1 VPIIN
6 CTINSSNF
14 YIKIF
19 FEKQLFSMELIAKQ
33 THLKFNSREK
43 KRKIQKRSGLTY
55 DDDSALIHSFLF
67 KEIVIS

>member
-1 VPIIN
+1 
-6 CTINSSNF
+6 
-14 YIKIF
+14 
-19 FEKQLFSMELIAKQ
+19 MELIAKQ